1 MTRKIERITVIGAGT
16 MGHGIAHVSA
26 MAGFDTYLYD
36 VDNAALERG
45 FGFIRANLDKGVEK
59 GFVAAN
65 TRESTMEHLSGTTEL
80 SVAVEDADLI
90 IEAVPERM
98 ALKRAVL
105 GDVCALAPQHTI
117 IGTNTSSLSVTE
129 LAEICVHP
137 SQVLGMHFF
146 NPPHRVMLLELVRT
160 ESTSQEVLDSVTAVA
175 RAMGRKLIVVT
186 DSPGFASSRLGLVLG
201 LEAIRM
207 IKQGV
212 ASPEDIDKA
221 MVHGYKHPMGPLKLT
236 DWVGLDVR
244 LSIAEYLH
252 RELNAEQ
259 FKPPELLKQ
268 MVADGKL
275 GRKSGQGFYSW

>member
-1 MTRKIERITVIGAGT
+1 MSRKIERITVIGAGT
-16 MGHGIAHVSA
+16 MGHGIAHISA

-45 FGFIRANLDKGVEK
+45 LGFIRANLDKGVEK

-105 GDVCALAPQHTI
+105 GDVCALAPQHAI

-129 LAEICVHP
+129 LAKICLNP

-160 ESTSQEVLDSVTAVA
+160 ESTSQEVLDSVMAVA
-175 RAMGRKLIVVT
+175 ETMGRELIVVT

-207 IKQGV
+207 VEQGV
-212 ASPEDIDKA
+212 ASAEDIDKA